1 MKARLVY
8 LGAGCLALG
17 LVLWLACGER
27 IVGEKEGVQ
36 GAGEVSGGGRVS
48 GRLVVPDSV
57 PVVVDEAALAR
68 AFELRCS
75 GIRILRLVKPDEG
88 ADEETYYVTFFED
101 GCGKGGWDVREHRV
115 FAYRPG
121 NKWVRSQVVGEVT
134 DQRLAKASQE
144 PPCWLLARVFKDA
157 GYGGDDF
164 TFSQAAGS
172 VGYYHKVIWDL
183 QNFQY
188 CCDENY
194 PGGFNDCISSHY
206 WIEHHNLGAGM
217 YSRPVSMKVW
227 KDANRQGPYKNFDA
241 ISTDEGYKC
250 FHPNYAEV
258 RWKNAPWET
267 INDKVSSIDMFYE
280 VRSE

>member
-36 GAGEVSGGGRVS
+36 GAGEVSGGGKVS

-75 GIRILRLVKPDEG
+75 GIRILRLVKPDER

-115 FAYRPG
+115 FAYH
-121 NKWVRSQVVGEVT
+121 RSSKGVTSAPCGEIGDMT
-134 DQRLAKASQE
+134 LAKTAQYF
-144 PPCWLLARVFKDA
+144 CWHLAEVFKDA
-157 GYGGDDF
+157 YHGGDF
-164 TFSQAAGS
+164 FRFSQSTEGPGAF
-172 VGYYHKVIWDL
+172 HKVIWDL
-183 QNFQY
+183 QSSATG
-188 CCDENY
+188 CDGPY
-194 PGGFNDCISSHY
+194 PGGFNDCISSHKWDFDCWGSY
-206 WIEHHNLGAGM
+206 CSYPKWLQ
-217 YSRPVSMKVW
+217 VW
-227 KDANRQGPYKNFDA
+227 KHANRQGPSHKFEGWPARWDNNW
-241 ISTDEGYKC
+241 SDEYWGL
-250 FHPNYAEV
+250 PPES
-258 RWKNAPWET
+258 

-280 VRSE
+280 VK